1 METIRQIKQ
10 KAKEENLR
18 DEDLEFL
25 LHIQRWKKKTRMTK
39 EMIANNTYN
48 KKTEKNDQVDV

>member
-1 METIRQIKQ
+1 MKPKKEDDEFELSMETIRQIKQ

-25 LHIQRWKKKTRMTK
+25 LHIQRWKKKT
-39 EMIANNTYN
+39 EM
-48 KKTEKNDQVDV
+48 KK